1 MSDREPPVEKTD
13 LNQEMTVAPDGMASS
28 ETDIEALKAEV
39 TKWQERVPKLATALR
54 ERTDELAQAR
64 DEIRDLKKQSE
75 GVGSD
80 VARRAREALIE
91 ELEVKVKDLRGKVQ
105 SLGGEL
111 HTSGLALTEAQE
123 EADSWKSK
131 WQQVTGSLD
140 EVSEEHAAKERVA
153 QSNQAAFEAER
164 EEWQKKAWAKVA

>member
-1 MSDREPPVEKTD
+1 MDSLEVSDREPPVEKTD

-131 WQQVTGSLD
+131 
-140 EVSEEHAAKERVA
+140 
-153 QSNQAAFEAER
+153 
-164 EEWQKKAWAKVA
+164 